1 MNMENEF
8 AETSNLS
15 EVHITDDQTEENEQL
30 DLTKFSKEELL
41 NFLLN
46 IKLEES
52 TGKANSLI
60 RNIRTQYDSIYESE
74 KAEALQSFIGADG
87 VADDFEYK
95 KTELDQKFEKAFDQ
109 FREKI
114 SLQHATLE
122 KEKDKNL
129 KEKNNLLDKLRS
141 LISAEETTT
150 SINVLKDI
158 QTEWKKIGQV
168 PASHN
173 QELWANYNA
182 LIERFYNNRSIY
194 FELKELDRKKNL
206 ESKIELCEKAE
217 KLAGMESV
225 TQAIK
230 DLKALHDEY
239 KHLGPVPKDD
249 QEILWAR
256 FKAASDK
263 VYEKRNE
270 YFDQLK
276 KEQEENFI
284 KKQELVEKVLPFAN
298 FSSERIDDWKS
309 KTTEVLAIQ
318 EAWKQIGNMPL
329 EKSKEISKKFWS
341 SCKSYFHQKD
351 AFFKVLE
358 HKKEANLQLK
368 IQLCEQAEMLKD
380 SEDINATAN
389 VLKDLQKKWE
399 TIGPVPIK
407 QKEALFKRFKE
418 ACDLFFKKK
427 REQVAEAEKEY
438 VENLHKKEEVCKQI
452 IKLAEDKVE
461 DPQAL
466 KDLQAQ
472 YNSIGFVPRND
483 IKSIQESYNKALNT
497 YIQTLGGDVPGS
509 GKSNLRLS
517 LEMTAMKNSPDAHK
531 KVQKK
536 EGDVYRRITSLKSEI
551 DRYNTNIEFLGR
563 SKNADL
569 LRKEIQGK
577 IDTAGKELKEL
588 EAQLKIIKQS

>member
-284 KKQELVEKVLPFAN
+284 TIDVDKKKPD
-298 FSSERIDDWKS
+298 I
-309 KTTEVLAIQ
+309 I
-318 EAWKQIGNMPL
+318 
-329 EKSKEISKKFWS
+329 KKGEF
-341 SCKSYFHQKD
+341 
-351 AFFKVLE
+351 
-358 HKKEANLQLK
+358 
-368 IQLCEQAEMLKD
+368 ID
-380 SEDINATAN
+380 SEILLSSSMQLD
-389 VLKDLQKKWE
+389 
-399 TIGPVPIK
+399 
-407 QKEALFKRFKE
+407 LFKNNNQLGTIL
-418 ACDLFFKKK
+418 LFNA
-427 REQVAEAEKEY
+427 QGLIGIGY
-438 VENLHKKEEVCKQI
+438 VENI
-452 IKLAEDKVE
+452 IK
-461 DPQAL
+461 
-466 KDLQAQ
+466 
-472 YNSIGFVPRND
+472 
-483 IKSIQESYNKALNT
+483 
-497 YIQTLGGDVPGS
+497 
-509 GKSNLRLS
+509 
-517 LEMTAMKNSPDAHK
+517 
-531 KVQKK
+531 
-536 EGDVYRRITSLKSEI
+536 
-551 DRYNTNIEFLGR
+551 
-563 SKNADL
+563 
-569 LRKEIQGK
+569 
-577 IDTAGKELKEL
+577 
-588 EAQLKIIKQS
+588 